1 MPIVLFRVDERLI
14 HGQVVVG
21 WGGPL
26 HADRMVVVDDEL
38 AASPWE
44 QELYC
49 LGVPPEIEAAFTA
62 SERQRQALFP
72 PDLPRVILSHTRP
85 EPMLG
90 LLRRLDGGPK
100 RTTALGY
107 ISRGGTLDVPGM
119 LFANRCTWAHA
130 VGAAAGLLEIDTSTV
145 LGTAEIAAIE
155 GRHHP
160 RVLAEETE
168 PKRKT
173 R

>member
-49 LGVPPEIEAAFTA
+49 LGVPPEIEARFHPVDEARAELEAWKADPRRTIVLVRDVATA
-62 SERQRQALFP
+62 RRVAESGALAGEEVNLGGIHHAEGRVQVLPYLHLRPAEREELRQIAALGASVAAR
-72 PDLPRVILSHTRP
+72 DLPASRRVP
-85 EPMLG
+85 
-90 LLRRLDGGPK
+90 LDDLAGG
-100 RTTALGY
+100 
-107 ISRGGTLDVPGM
+107 
-119 LFANRCTWAHA
+119 
-130 VGAAAGLLEIDTSTV
+130 
-145 LGTAEIAAIE
+145 
-155 GRHHP
+155 
-160 RVLAEETE
+160 
-168 PKRKT
+168 
-173 R
+173 

>member
-49 LGVPPEIEAAFTA
+49 LGVPAEIEARFLSVDQARADMATWQADARRTIVLVRDVATA
-62 SERQRQALFP
+62 GRVARGGVLKGVEVNLGGIHFAEGRARLLSYLHLRPDEADELRRIQATGATVAAR
-72 PDLPRVILSHTRP
+72 DLPAGKRVP
-85 EPMLG
+85 
-90 LLRRLDGGPK
+90 LDE
-100 RTTALGY
+100 L
-107 ISRGGTLDVPGM
+107 
-119 LFANRCTWAHA
+119 
-130 VGAAAGLLEIDTSTV
+130 TS
-145 LGTAEIAAIE
+145 G
-155 GRHHP
+155 
-160 RVLAEETE
+160 
-168 PKRKT
+168 
-173 R
+173 

>member
-49 LGVPPEIEAAFTA
+49 LGVPPEIEARFRSVDEARGELA
-62 SERQRQALFP
+62 GWKA
-72 PDLPRVILSHTRP
+72 D
-85 EPMLG
+85 
-90 LLRRLDGGPK
+90 PK
-100 RTTALGY
+100 RTIVLVRDVATARRVAESGALAGEEVNLGG
-107 ISRGGTLDVPGM
+107 IH
-119 LFANRCTWAHA
+119 HA
-130 VGAAAGLLEIDTSTV
+130 EGRAQVLPYLHLRPAERAALH
-145 LGTAEIAAIE
+145 EIAAT
-155 GRHHP
+155 GA
-160 RVLAEETE
+160 RVAARDLPASRRVPLDEL
-168 PKRKT
+168 PGG
-173 R
+173 